1 MVTVVIPTHNRSRFL
16 REAVTSVLAQR
27 GVPLEVLV
35 VDDGSTDETREVL
48 ETFGD
53 SITAVFQPHRGV
65 SAARNHGIRLARGE
79 WIAFLDSDDLWLPR
93 KLEIQMAF
101 LEAHPHL
108 RICQTEE
115 IWIRNGK
122 RLNPRKYHQKPQGHC
137 FPLLLERCL
146 ISPSA
151 VVIHRDL
158 FSQVGCFDESLPA
171 CEDYDLW
178 LRIGCRHPVGLVEEP
193 LIVKRGGHADQLSA
207 SIPALDVYRIQS
219 LVHLLRRESLTPE
232 QRKQAFAVLE
242 RKCLIYGA
250 GCRKRGKWEEA
261 ERILALPRT
270 VGSVNVL

>member
-1 MVTVVIPTHNRSRFL
+1 VVTVVIPTYNRSRFL
-16 REAVTSVLAQR
+16 REAVSSVLAQR

-35 VDDGSTDETREVL
+35 VDDGSTDETPEVL
-48 ETFGD
+48 ESFGD
-53 SITAVFQPHRGV
+53 FITSIFQPHRGV

-79 WIAFLDSDDLWLPR
+79 WIAFLDSDDLWLPG
-93 KLEIQMAF
+93 KLEAQMAF

-115 IWIRNGK
+115 IWMRNGK
-122 RLNPRKYHQKPQGHC
+122 RLNPKNYHRKPRGDC

-178 LRIGCRHPVGLVEEP
+178 LRIGCRHPVGLIEEP
-193 LIVKRGGHADQLSA
+193 LVVKRGGHADQLSA

-219 LVHLLRRESLTPE
+219 LVQLLQRESLTPE

-242 RKCLIYGA
+242 RKCLIYGE
-250 GCRKRGKWEEA
+250 GCRKRGKREEA
-261 ERILALPRT
+261 ERILALPCALASGDE
-270 VGSVNVL
+270 V

>member
-1 MVTVVIPTHNRSRFL
+1 VVTVVIPTHNRSRFL
-16 REAVTSVLAQR
+16 REAVASVLAQR

-35 VDDGSTDETREVL
+35 VDDGSKDETPEVL

-53 SITAVFQPHRGV
+53 FITAVFQPHRGV

-79 WIAFLDSDDLWLPR
+79 WIAFLDSDDLWLPG

-101 LEAHPHL
+101 LEAHPLL

-158 FSQVGCFDESLPA
+158 FSQVGSFDESLPA

-178 LRIGCRHPVGLVEEP
+178 LRIGCRQPVGLVEEP

-207 SIPALDVYRIQS
+207 TIPALDVYRIQS
-219 LVHLLRRESLTPE
+219 LVHLLQRESLAPE

-261 ERILALPRT
+261 ERILGLPRT
-270 VGSVNVL
+270 VASGEAV

>member
-1 MVTVVIPTHNRSRFL
+1 VVTVVIPTHNRSRFL

-35 VDDGSTDETREVL
+35 VDDGSKDETPEVL

-53 SITAVFQPHRGV
+53 FITAVFQPHRGV

-79 WIAFLDSDDLWLPR
+79 WIAFLDSDDLWLPG

-101 LEAHPHL
+101 LEAHPLL

-158 FSQVGCFDESLPA
+158 FSQVGSFDESLPA

-178 LRIGCRHPVGLVEEP
+178 LRIGCRHPLGLVEEP

-207 SIPALDVYRIQS
+207 TIPALDVYRIQS
-219 LVHLLRRESLTPE
+219 LVHLLQRESLAPE

-261 ERILALPRT
+261 ERILGLPRT
-270 VGSVNVL
+270 VASGEAV